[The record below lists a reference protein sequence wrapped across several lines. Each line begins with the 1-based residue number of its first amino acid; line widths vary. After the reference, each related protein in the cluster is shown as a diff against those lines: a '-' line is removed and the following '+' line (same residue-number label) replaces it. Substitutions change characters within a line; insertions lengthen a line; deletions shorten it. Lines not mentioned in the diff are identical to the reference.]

1 METTTKKTSD
11 THAEE
16 ITKSNSNS
24 KQLLEQVPI
33 NDTPFTAIRMED
45 KWFLALGKY
54 RLTNQLGSLEECKA
68 EAQDASWIRIMQIM
82 KIVIQEHEAEK
93 QLNETI
99 TKQKEEYVLNQLGKI
114 PNAKQI
120 N

>member
-24 KQLLEQVPI
+24 KQLLEQI
-33 NDTPFTAIRMED
+33 KIDNTPFTAIKMDD

-82 KIVIQEHEAEK
+82 KIVIKEHEEEQKLEKTINEQKAK
-93 QLNETI
+93 QLI
-99 TKQKEEYVLNQLGKI
+99 TQSHKNV
-114 PNAKQI
+114 I